1 MIQESIEYTE
11 LHNVE
16 LMRVIASYQYIYL
29 KFIISSVV
37 TFLSLSYQ
45 QSLAL
50 KYNFE
55 EVIHSCIACVK
66 AEEAERICLIV

>member
-1 MIQESIEYTE
+1 MFQESTEYTE

-16 LMRVIASYQYIYL
+16 LMRVITYYQYIHL
-29 KFIISSVV
+29 KFTIPSVV

-45 QSLAL
+45 QSLVL

-55 EVIHSCIACVK
+55 EVIHSCTACVK
-66 AEEAERICLIV
+66 AGGTERVCDIV